1 MRTEAE
7 SCPSQASGGTR
18 RQFLAEIAC
27 LALGP
32 LAAVR
37 TAAAAGAP
45 FIQTVRG
52 PVPAS
57 DLGMTLAHEHVMCDF
72 IGAAET
78 RRSRWEVD
86 AVVRRMQPVL
96 AAARERGVRGF
107 VDCTPAWIGRDPRVL
122 QQLAQAAGLHIITN
136 TGYYGGAGDKY
147 VPAHA
152 YTESADQLADRWV
165 REWVEGI
172 EDAGVKPGFIKTGV
186 DEIAEGAALSAIDE
200 KLVRASALASKRSGL
215 AVVCHTGGG
224 PAGLAAVKT
233 FLREQGEPDRFIVA
247 HADGHGLPV
256 NREVASLG
264 AWVSFDG
271 LSRRPTDE
279 HLTLVL
285 AMTQKHA
292 GRLLL
297 SHDNGW
303 YWVGQENGGEVRDF
317 NHLTDIFL
325 PALRAA
331 GGPETLIRQLTVEN
345 PARAFGI
352 RA

>member
-1 MRTEAE
+1 MTTETNSATHRT
-7 SCPSQASGGTR
+7 SGRTR
-18 RQFLAEIAC
+18 RQFLAEIGC
-27 LALGP
+27 LASVP
-32 LAAVR
+32 VA
-37 TAAAAGAP
+37 AAAAGTP

-78 RRSRWEVD
+78 RRSRWEVE

-107 VDCTPAWIGRDPRVL
+107 VDCTPAHIGRDPRVL
-122 QQLAQAAGLHIITN
+122 QQLAKATGLHIVTN
-136 TGYYGGAGDKY
+136 TGYYGGAGDLF
-147 VPAHA
+147 VPDPA
-152 YTESADQLADRWV
+152 YTESAEQLADRWI
-165 REWVEGI
+165 REWKDGI
-172 EDAGVKPGFIKTGV
+172 EETGVKPGFIKTGV

-200 KLVRASALASKRSGL
+200 KLVRASALASKGTGL

-224 PAGLAAVKT
+224 PAALAAVKT
-233 FLREQGEPDRFIVA
+233 FIRELGDPDRFIVA
-247 HADGHGLPV
+247 HSDGHSLPV
-256 NREVASLG
+256 NREVASRG
-264 AWVSFDG
+264 AWVSFDA
-271 LSRRPTDE
+271 LSRRPTEE
-279 HLTLVL
+279 HVALVQ
-285 AMTQKHA
+285 AMAPDHA

-317 NHLTDIFL
+317 NHLTDVFL

-331 GGPETLIRQLTVEN
+331 GGSETLIRQLTVEN